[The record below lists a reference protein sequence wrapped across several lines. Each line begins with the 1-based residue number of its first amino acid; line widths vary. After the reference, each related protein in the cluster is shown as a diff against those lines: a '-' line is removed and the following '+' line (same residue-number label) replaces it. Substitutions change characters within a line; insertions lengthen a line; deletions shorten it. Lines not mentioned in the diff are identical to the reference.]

1 MHCRHAFFTT
11 ESVNDGKKQWLMGL
25 MRSLQKYNLYCHATE
40 SQLQSYLMGKYEA
53 FLEQERT
60 EDDWP
65 LKLAANVV
73 GLQKI
78 DPEDPF
84 VQESGMNPTIR
95 VWVLNSQVQIS
106 ETGQLIDPTA
116 SPFVWIEG
124 QRRTQSGSHS
134 IARQKFASIVRPIAP
149 QRSALRNVI
158 QVMQRAF
165 LNNFP
170 SCLLVL
176 AAHLLNLHYESLL
189 PVVGGIPIAI
199 LYGDVQCGKSTATK
213 VCLSLTGTQDSHF
226 LGRCPDVT
234 FIRATTQTTLGL
246 VLDDPTNHTAI
257 SEKIM
262 LLFDGKTIE
271 QNSVSLHPRT
281 SFMTSINM
289 PCFEKLAKHHRYMN
303 VKFVYDSLC

>member
-1 MHCRHAFFTT
+1 MLT
-11 ESVNDGKKQWLMGL
+11 ESVNDGKKQQLMGL

-158 QVMQRAF
+158 QVMQ
-165 LNNFP
+165 
-170 SCLLVL
+170 
-176 AAHLLNLHYESLL
+176 
-189 PVVGGIPIAI
+189 
-199 LYGDVQCGKSTATK
+199 
-213 VCLSLTGTQDSHF
+213 
-226 LGRCPDVT
+226 
-234 FIRATTQTTLGL
+234 
-246 VLDDPTNHTAI
+246 
-257 SEKIM
+257 
-262 LLFDGKTIE
+262 
-271 QNSVSLHPRT
+271 
-281 SFMTSINM
+281 
-289 PCFEKLAKHHRYMN
+289 
-303 VKFVYDSLC
+303 

>member
-1 MHCRHAFFTT
+1 MAYRHAFFTT
-11 ESVNDGKKQWLMGL
+11 ESANDGKKQWLTGL
-25 MRSLQKYNLYCHATE
+25 MWSLQKYNLYCHATE
-40 SQLQSYLMGKYEA
+40 SQLQAYLMGKYEA
-53 FLEQERT
+53 FIEEERA

-65 LKLAANVV
+65 LRLAANVV

-84 VQESGMNPTIR
+84 VQESGVNPSIR

-106 ETGQLIDPTA
+106 EMGTLIDPAT

-124 QRRTQSGSHS
+124 QRRTQSGSQS
-134 IARQKFASIVRPIAP
+134 IAQPKFASTVRPIAP
-149 QRSALRNVI
+149 QRSALRDVI

-170 SCLLVL
+170 SSLLVL
-176 AAHLLNLHYESLL
+176 AAHLLNLHYKSLL
-189 PVVGGIPIAI
+189 SVVGGIPIAI

-213 VCLSLTGTQDSHF
+213 VCLSLMSRQESHF

-234 FIRATTQTTLGL
+234 FVRATTQTTLGL
-246 VLDDPTNHTAI
+246 VLDDPTSHTAI

-262 LLFDGKTIE
+262 LLFEGKTIE
-271 QNSVSLHPRT
+271 QNSIAFRPRT

-289 PCFEKLAKHHRYMN
+289 PCFNKLAKHHRY
-303 VKFVYDSLC
+303 VYLCAVYIW

>member
-1 MHCRHAFFTT
+1 
-11 ESVNDGKKQWLMGL
+11 
-25 MRSLQKYNLYCHATE
+25 
-40 SQLQSYLMGKYEA
+40 
-53 FLEQERT
+53 
-60 EDDWP
+60 
-65 LKLAANVV
+65 
-73 GLQKI
+73 
-78 DPEDPF
+78 
-84 VQESGMNPTIR
+84 
-95 VWVLNSQVQIS
+95 
-106 ETGQLIDPTA
+106 
-116 SPFVWIEG
+116 
-124 QRRTQSGSHS
+124 
-134 IARQKFASIVRPIAP
+134 
-149 QRSALRNVI
+149 
-158 QVMQRAF
+158 MQQAF

-226 LGRCPDVT
+226 LGHCPDVT

-246 VLDDPTNHTAI
+246 VLDDPTNHTTI

>member
-1 MHCRHAFFTT
+1 MT
-11 ESVNDGKKQWLMGL
+11 GL
-25 MRSLQKYNLYCHATE
+25 SN
-40 SQLQSYLMGKYEA
+40 QLQMDC
-53 FLEQERT
+53 R
-60 EDDWP
+60 
-65 LKLAANVV
+65 KLT
-73 GLQKI
+73 LH
-78 DPEDPF
+78 EDPF

-116 SPFVWIEG
+116 SPFMQIEG
-124 QRRTQSGSHS
+124 KRQTQSGSQS

-149 QRSALRNVI
+149 QRSAIRNVI

-165 LNNFP
+165 PNNFP

-176 AAHLLNLHYESLL
+176 AAHLLNLYYESLL

-199 LYGDVQCGKSTATK
+199 LYGDVECGKLTATK

-226 LGRCPDVT
+226 LRRCPDVT
-234 FIRATTQTTLGL
+234 FIRATTQTT
-246 VLDDPTNHTAI
+246 LDDPTNHTAI

-281 SFMTSINM
+281 SFMTSINI
-289 PCFEKLAKHHRYMN
+289 PCF
-303 VKFVYDSLC
+303 